1 MKRQV
6 RAGFHD
12 PSPVTRT
19 VVLSLF
25 FSCSLL
31 VSAEGPDYGS
41 VLKEELIQRESKVD
55 SVEPL
60 MADAI
65 SLRDAGKFKEAVAKC
80 DAALSKLA
88 QMNLGDGPSVV
99 ARKSMILQ
107 LKMEIRSQWGKSLI
121 LQAKQLMQKGYS
133 QAKTDQA
140 SSTANIQKAIEL
152 AREAKREAPE
162 TLDAADEIIQL
173 GDKVIKSNKFIQ
185 ETSLSVI
192 DPDNTSRK
200 EQIAIHLREAQI
212 FYKSR
217 QYSRA
222 RDVLEQALVLDP
234 YNDKAVFELKKIYKK
249 LYSFAELRR
258 ENEMLERLSRG
269 FDAQRQFVGNA
280 AHELRTPLTL
290 LQTQLELFPDEHPDI
305 PPESAAFLAAL
316 QDEVQRLSRLTHA
329 LLDMS
334 DLQSV
339 PRNDVILLS
348 PMIDE
353 VFADLAPLAERN
365 GISLSREGEN
375 ITVVGSDMLL
385 CRMFSNLVENAVKY
399 NHPGGMVKVDV
410 QQRDRQA
417 VIHVADTGRGI
428 PQEFWQS
435 IFQPFFRVDKSLSR
449 ELGGAGLGLPLVW
462 EIARLHG
469 GRVWVEESNDNGSA
483 LAVTLLLSASITD
496 TVRR

>member
-1 MKRQV
+1 MKK
-6 RAGFHD
+6 
-12 PSPVTRT
+12 
-19 VVLSLF
+19 LSLQWRITLMTVLLTGVTCV
-25 FSCSLL
+25 SMNLLLCSSGVYYMDSIEDSLQ
-31 VSAEGPDYGS
+31 DYGPI
-41 VLKEELIQRESKVD
+41 VIEDEETASFDPQLVPPGEGLTIVVSGAQARFRTTNWYITAAIALLGGMLAYFVSGRALRPLRRFAQQAEQ
-55 SVEPL
+55 VET
-60 MADAI
+60 
-65 SLRDAGKFKEAVAKC
+65 SN
-80 DAALSKLA
+80 LS
-88 QMNLGDGPSVV
+88 
-99 ARKSMILQ
+99 
-107 LKMEIRSQWGKSLI
+107 EIRLG
-121 LQAKQLMQKGYS
+121 
-133 QAKTDQA
+133 
-140 SSTANIQKAIEL
+140 E
-152 AREAKREAPE
+152 E
-162 TLDAADEIIQL
+162 TL
-173 GDKVIKSNKFIQ
+173 
-185 ETSLSVI
+185 
-192 DPDNTSRK
+192 P
-200 EQIAIHLREAQI
+200 
-212 FYKSR
+212 
-217 QYSRA
+217 
-222 RDVLEQALVLDP
+222 
-234 YNDKAVFELKKIYKK
+234 
-249 LYSFAELRR
+249 ELRSLTHAL
-258 ENEMLERLSRG
+258 NEMLERLSRG
-269 FDAQRQFVGNA
+269 FDAQRQFIGNA

-290 LQTQLELFPDEHPDI
+290 LQTQLELFSDEHPDI
-305 PPESAAFLAAL
+305 LPESAAFLATL

>member
-1 MKRQV
+1 MKK
-6 RAGFHD
+6 
-12 PSPVTRT
+12 
-19 VVLSLF
+19 LSLQWRITLMTVLLTGVTCV
-25 FSCSLL
+25 SMNLLLCSSGVYYMDSIADSLQ
-31 VSAEGPDYGS
+31 DYGPIVIEDGETAS
-41 VLKEELIQRESKVD
+41 FDPQLVPSGEGLTIVVSGAQARFRTTNWYITAAIALLGGMLAYFVSGRALRPLRRFAQQAEQ
-55 SVEPL
+55 VET
-60 MADAI
+60 
-65 SLRDAGKFKEAVAKC
+65 SN
-80 DAALSKLA
+80 LS
-88 QMNLGDGPSVV
+88 
-99 ARKSMILQ
+99 
-107 LKMEIRSQWGKSLI
+107 EIRL
-121 LQAKQLMQKGYS
+121 
-133 QAKTDQA
+133 D
-140 SSTANIQKAIEL
+140 E
-152 AREAKREAPE
+152 E
-162 TLDAADEIIQL
+162 TL
-173 GDKVIKSNKFIQ
+173 
-185 ETSLSVI
+185 
-192 DPDNTSRK
+192 P
-200 EQIAIHLREAQI
+200 
-212 FYKSR
+212 
-217 QYSRA
+217 
-222 RDVLEQALVLDP
+222 
-234 YNDKAVFELKKIYKK
+234 
-249 LYSFAELRR
+249 ELRSLTHAL
-258 ENEMLERLSRG
+258 NEMLERLSRG

>member
-1 MKRQV
+1 MET
-6 RAGFHD
+6 
-12 PSPVTRT
+12 SN
-19 VVLSLF
+19 LS
-25 FSCSLL
+25 
-31 VSAEGPDYGS
+31 
-41 VLKEELIQRESKVD
+41 
-55 SVEPL
+55 
-60 MADAI
+60 
-65 SLRDAGKFKEAVAKC
+65 
-80 DAALSKLA
+80 
-88 QMNLGDGPSVV
+88 
-99 ARKSMILQ
+99 
-107 LKMEIRSQWGKSLI
+107 EIRL
-121 LQAKQLMQKGYS
+121 
-133 QAKTDQA
+133 D
-140 SSTANIQKAIEL
+140 E
-152 AREAKREAPE
+152 E
-162 TLDAADEIIQL
+162 TLLE
-173 GDKVIKSNKFIQ
+173 FR
-185 ETSLSVI
+185 SL
-192 DPDNTSRK
+192 T
-200 EQIAIHLREAQI
+200 H
-212 FYKSR
+212 
-217 QYSRA
+217 
-222 RDVLEQALVLDP
+222 AL
-234 YNDKAVFELKKIYKK
+234 
-249 LYSFAELRR
+249 
-258 ENEMLERLSRG
+258 NEMLERLSRG

-305 PPESAAFLAAL
+305 LPESAAFLASL
-316 QDEVQRLSRLTHA
+316 QGEVQRLSRLTHA

>member
-1 MKRQV
+1 MKK
-6 RAGFHD
+6 
-12 PSPVTRT
+12 
-19 VVLSLF
+19 LSLQWRITLMTVLLTGVTCV
-25 FSCSLL
+25 SMNLLLCSSGVYYMDSIEDSLQ
-31 VSAEGPDYGS
+31 DYGPI
-41 VLKEELIQRESKVD
+41 VIEDEETASFDPQLVPSGEGLTIVVSGAQARFRTTNWYITAAIALLGGMLAYFVSGHALRPLRRFAQQAEQ
-55 SVEPL
+55 VET
-60 MADAI
+60 
-65 SLRDAGKFKEAVAKC
+65 SN
-80 DAALSKLA
+80 LS
-88 QMNLGDGPSVV
+88 
-99 ARKSMILQ
+99 
-107 LKMEIRSQWGKSLI
+107 EIRL
-121 LQAKQLMQKGYS
+121 
-133 QAKTDQA
+133 D
-140 SSTANIQKAIEL
+140 
-152 AREAKREAPE
+152 EA
-162 TLDAADEIIQL
+162 TL
-173 GDKVIKSNKFIQ
+173 
-185 ETSLSVI
+185 
-192 DPDNTSRK
+192 P
-200 EQIAIHLREAQI
+200 
-212 FYKSR
+212 
-217 QYSRA
+217 
-222 RDVLEQALVLDP
+222 
-234 YNDKAVFELKKIYKK
+234 
-249 LYSFAELRR
+249 ELRSLTHAL
-258 ENEMLERLSRG
+258 NEMLERLSRG
-269 FDAQRQFVGNA
+269 FDAQRQFIGNA

-290 LQTQLELFPDEHPDI
+290 LQTQLELFSDEHPDI
-305 PPESAAFLAAL
+305 LPESAAFLATL

>member
-1 MKRQV
+1 MKK
-6 RAGFHD
+6 
-12 PSPVTRT
+12 
-19 VVLSLF
+19 LSLQWRITLMTVLLTGVTCV
-25 FSCSLL
+25 SMNLLLCSSGVYYMDSIADSLQ
-31 VSAEGPDYGS
+31 DYGPIVIEDGETAS
-41 VLKEELIQRESKVD
+41 FDPRLVPSGEGLTIVVSGAQARFRTTNWYITAAIALLGGMLAYFVSGHALRPLRRFAQQAEQ
-55 SVEPL
+55 VET
-60 MADAI
+60 
-65 SLRDAGKFKEAVAKC
+65 SN
-80 DAALSKLA
+80 LS
-88 QMNLGDGPSVV
+88 
-99 ARKSMILQ
+99 
-107 LKMEIRSQWGKSLI
+107 EIRL
-121 LQAKQLMQKGYS
+121 
-133 QAKTDQA
+133 D
-140 SSTANIQKAIEL
+140 E
-152 AREAKREAPE
+152 E
-162 TLDAADEIIQL
+162 TL
-173 GDKVIKSNKFIQ
+173 
-185 ETSLSVI
+185 
-192 DPDNTSRK
+192 P
-200 EQIAIHLREAQI
+200 
-212 FYKSR
+212 
-217 QYSRA
+217 
-222 RDVLEQALVLDP
+222 
-234 YNDKAVFELKKIYKK
+234 
-249 LYSFAELRR
+249 ELRSLTHAL
-258 ENEMLERLSRG
+258 NEMLERLSRG

-483 LAVTLLLSASITD
+483 LAVTLPSSASITD

>member
-1 MKRQV
+1 MKK
-6 RAGFHD
+6 
-12 PSPVTRT
+12 
-19 VVLSLF
+19 LSLQWRITLMTVLLTGVTCV
-25 FSCSLL
+25 SMNLLLCSSGVYYMDSIADSLQ
-31 VSAEGPDYGS
+31 DYGPI
-41 VLKEELIQRESKVD
+41 VIEDEETASFDPQFVPSGEGLTIVVSGAQARFRTTNWYITAAIALLGGMLAYFVSGRALRPLRRFAQQAEQ
-55 SVEPL
+55 VET
-60 MADAI
+60 
-65 SLRDAGKFKEAVAKC
+65 SN
-80 DAALSKLA
+80 LS
-88 QMNLGDGPSVV
+88 
-99 ARKSMILQ
+99 
-107 LKMEIRSQWGKSLI
+107 EIRL
-121 LQAKQLMQKGYS
+121 
-133 QAKTDQA
+133 D
-140 SSTANIQKAIEL
+140 E
-152 AREAKREAPE
+152 E
-162 TLDAADEIIQL
+162 TL
-173 GDKVIKSNKFIQ
+173 
-185 ETSLSVI
+185 
-192 DPDNTSRK
+192 P
-200 EQIAIHLREAQI
+200 
-212 FYKSR
+212 
-217 QYSRA
+217 
-222 RDVLEQALVLDP
+222 
-234 YNDKAVFELKKIYKK
+234 
-249 LYSFAELRR
+249 ELRSLTHAL
-258 ENEMLERLSRG
+258 NEMLERLSRG

-348 PMIDE
+348 PIIDE

-375 ITVVGSDMLL
+375 ITVVGSDILL

-399 NHPGGMVKVDV
+399 NHPGGMVNVDV

-483 LAVTLLLSASITD
+483 LAVTLPLSASITD
-496 TVRR
+496 TVRG

>member
-1 MKRQV
+1 MET
-6 RAGFHD
+6 
-12 PSPVTRT
+12 SN
-19 VVLSLF
+19 LS
-25 FSCSLL
+25 
-31 VSAEGPDYGS
+31 
-41 VLKEELIQRESKVD
+41 
-55 SVEPL
+55 
-60 MADAI
+60 
-65 SLRDAGKFKEAVAKC
+65 
-80 DAALSKLA
+80 
-88 QMNLGDGPSVV
+88 
-99 ARKSMILQ
+99 
-107 LKMEIRSQWGKSLI
+107 EIRL
-121 LQAKQLMQKGYS
+121 
-133 QAKTDQA
+133 D
-140 SSTANIQKAIEL
+140 E
-152 AREAKREAPE
+152 E
-162 TLDAADEIIQL
+162 TL
-173 GDKVIKSNKFIQ
+173 
-185 ETSLSVI
+185 
-192 DPDNTSRK
+192 P
-200 EQIAIHLREAQI
+200 
-212 FYKSR
+212 
-217 QYSRA
+217 
-222 RDVLEQALVLDP
+222 
-234 YNDKAVFELKKIYKK
+234 
-249 LYSFAELRR
+249 ELRSLTHAL
-258 ENEMLERLSRG
+258 NEMLERLSRG

-469 GRVWVEESNDNGSA
+469 GRVWVEESNDSGSV
-483 LAVTLLLSASITD
+483 LAVTLQVVVFLLFEVTLVVHLITVKPSEVLERRSKASAKAQHKEIGVRLERQSAKYHRRWASSLMSQQVLNMPRLWSGLWK
-496 TVRR
+496 TVPTQERAVESSLPMPPA

>member
-1 MKRQV
+1 MK
-6 RAGFHD
+6 
-12 PSPVTRT
+12 
-19 VVLSLF
+19 VLSLQWRITLMTV
-25 FSCSLL
+25 LL
-31 VSAEGPDYGS
+31 IGVTCVS
-41 VLKEELIQRESKVD
+41 
-55 SVEPL
+55 
-60 MADAI
+60 
-65 SLRDAGKFKEAVAKC
+65 
-80 DAALSKLA
+80 
-88 QMNLGDGPSVV
+88 MNLLLCSSGVYYMDSIADSLQDYDHIAVEGGETAGFDPQLIPPGEGLTIVV
-99 ARKSMILQ
+99 SGAQARFRTTNWYITAAIALLGGMLAYFVSGRALRPLRRFAQ
-107 LKMEIRSQWGKSLI
+107 QAEQVETSNLSEIRL
-121 LQAKQLMQKGYS
+121 
-133 QAKTDQA
+133 D
-140 SSTANIQKAIEL
+140 E
-152 AREAKREAPE
+152 E
-162 TLDAADEIIQL
+162 TLPEL
-173 GDKVIKSNKFIQ
+173 R
-185 ETSLSVI
+185 SL
-192 DPDNTSRK
+192 T
-200 EQIAIHLREAQI
+200 
-212 FYKSR
+212 
-217 QYSRA
+217 
-222 RDVLEQALVLDP
+222 QAL
-234 YNDKAVFELKKIYKK
+234 
-249 LYSFAELRR
+249 
-258 ENEMLERLSRG
+258 NEMLERLSRG

-290 LQTQLELFPDEHPDI
+290 LQTQLELFSDEHPDI
-305 PPESAAFLAAL
+305 LPESAAFLATL

-449 ELGGAGLGLPLVW
+449 ELGGAGLGLPLVR